1 MALGAAK
8 ESNMT
13 QRLNN
18 INIKEEHSAIKNKG
32 MLREKKQIS
41 ENKYVMEITNSI
53 DILEIR
59 LGNLSEGT
67 AEKMKLQKTASKG
80 KNKEIIWSV

>member
-1 MALGAAK
+1 
-8 ESNMT
+8 
-13 QRLNN
+13 
-18 INIKEEHSAIKNKG
+18 

-67 AEKMKLQKTASKG
+67 AEKMTLPQCCAVQGGRLTCWPHRGAGGGGAHAALGS
-80 KNKEIIWSV
+80 